1 MKRFV
6 VIITSL
12 LIIFVFVAL
21 NYLLWD
27 RESLVAQGE
36 SNLANIDTLT
46 RMNMTLNQEKNTLEQ
61 QVTDLKKQIQN
72 LEGRIKGLEGEINIQ
87 KSVTEEKVKM
97 VMDMKD
103 QINPV
108 PVKTMTLE
116 WVNNIMEKK
125 YSEAY
130 LKGGTSCSFWGN
142 YWSMRSLADYF
153 DQNIEQIQLV
163 KNEESKPII
172 EVIPINTPD
181 WEMSVYIRV
190 DVTLKD
196 EAELDYLKEGEN
208 VLHMTCNYVQRLDQW
223 TITSVFSEKANKP
236 EAADADSD

>member
-1 MKRFV
+1 M
-6 VIITSL
+6 
-12 LIIFVFVAL
+12 
-21 NYLLWD
+21 
-27 RESLVAQGE
+27 
-36 SNLANIDTLT
+36 
-46 RMNMTLNQEKNTLEQ
+46 
-61 QVTDLKKQIQN
+61 KKQIQN

-125 YSEAY
+125 YSEAF